1 MTEQKTKVQSKRRPD
16 EKKMLLNINGKDIE
30 AREGQTILEAA
41 REYDIYIPSLC
52 FLEGVHQF
60 GGCRMCMVE
69 VEGTRNLVAACMV
82 KAKENMVV
90 KTNSARVRKA
100 RKINCELIL
109 SNHPTDCLSC
119 ERSGQCELQ
128 DTARILGITQVRI
141 QGEHSKAIR
150 DMSPAITRD
159 TAKCILC
166 RRCVSVCNQVQGVGV
181 LNAQG
186 RGFQTQIAPA
196 GGASIA
202 DVNCTNCGQCV
213 AVCPVGALSETGSI
227 ATVWDAINDPDVRV
241 VVQTAPAV
249 RVGLGEEFGIPP
261 GEALTGIMATALK
274 EMMFDDVFDTNFGAD
289 LTVMEE
295 GTEFIRRA
303 KDHLQ
308 GGKAVLP
315 MITSCS
321 PGWVTFLEHNYPDF
335 TAHLSSCKSPHMM
348 VGAISKAF
356 YAKELGMDPKKMF
369 VVSVMPCTAKKFEI
383 TRPEMENDGLRN
395 VDAVITT
402 RELARMIR
410 EVGIDFQ
417 NLAPSLF
424 DAPLG
429 LSSGAA
435 DIFGTT
441 GGVMEAA
448 LRTIHEIITGRP
460 LPGDRLNAEESPLS
474 PGIKEAA
481 LTFENVLPEY
491 AMFEGF
497 TVRCAVA
504 SGFQDAKKLM
514 EGIAAGQSLYH
525 FIEVMGCPGGCVAG
539 GGQPRTQARGD
550 RRLRAE
556 GLLKEDKDKKLRKAH
571 ENPAIGELYKT
582 FLGEPLGDRSHDLL
596 HTHYTKRGKYN
607 ELLEDRE

>member
-1 MTEQKTKVQSKRRPD
+1 
-16 EKKMLLNINGKDIE
+16 MLLNINGKDIE

-383 TRPEMENDGLRN
+383 TRPEMEN
-395 VDAVITT
+395 
-402 RELARMIR
+402 
-410 EVGIDFQ
+410 
-417 NLAPSLF
+417 
-424 DAPLG
+424 
-429 LSSGAA
+429 
-435 DIFGTT
+435 
-441 GGVMEAA
+441 
-448 LRTIHEIITGRP
+448 
-460 LPGDRLNAEESPLS
+460 
-474 PGIKEAA
+474 
-481 LTFENVLPEY
+481 
-491 AMFEGF
+491 
-497 TVRCAVA
+497 
-504 SGFQDAKKLM
+504 
-514 EGIAAGQSLYH
+514 
-525 FIEVMGCPGGCVAG
+525 
-539 GGQPRTQARGD
+539 
-550 RRLRAE
+550 
-556 GLLKEDKDKKLRKAH
+556 
-571 ENPAIGELYKT
+571 
-582 FLGEPLGDRSHDLL
+582 
-596 HTHYTKRGKYN
+596 
-607 ELLEDRE
+607 

>member
-1 MTEQKTKVQSKRRPD
+1 
-16 EKKMLLNINGKDIE
+16 
-30 AREGQTILEAA
+30 
-41 REYDIYIPSLC
+41 
-52 FLEGVHQF
+52 
-60 GGCRMCMVE
+60 
-69 VEGTRNLVAACMV
+69 
-82 KAKENMVV
+82 
-90 KTNSARVRKA
+90 
-100 RKINCELIL
+100 
-109 SNHPTDCLSC
+109 
-119 ERSGQCELQ
+119 
-128 DTARILGITQVRI
+128 
-141 QGEHSKAIR
+141 
-150 DMSPAITRD
+150 
-159 TAKCILC
+159 
-166 RRCVSVCNQVQGVGV
+166 
-181 LNAQG
+181 
-186 RGFQTQIAPA
+186 
-196 GGASIA
+196 
-202 DVNCTNCGQCV
+202 
-213 AVCPVGALSETGSI
+213 
-227 ATVWDAINDPDVRV
+227 
-241 VVQTAPAV
+241 
-249 RVGLGEEFGIPP
+249 
-261 GEALTGIMATALK
+261 
-274 EMMFDDVFDTNFGAD
+274 
-289 LTVMEE
+289 
-295 GTEFIRRA
+295 
-303 KDHLQ
+303 
-308 GGKAVLP
+308 
-315 MITSCS
+315 
-321 PGWVTFLEHNYPDF
+321 
-335 TAHLSSCKSPHMM
+335 MM

-383 TRPEMENDGLRN
+383 TRPEMENYGLRN